1 MKDGFAN
8 DAEYPDHA
16 PHWKCCMNAA
26 ANANL
31 FSRLFDGL
39 ADTGRLAIETTDG
52 THISYADLIAQS
64 GRVANVL
71 VSRGVKPGDRVA
83 AQTEKSVEALV
94 LYLATIRAGAVYLPL
109 NTAYTLNELD
119 YFIGDAEPSLIVCD
133 PSKADG
139 IKALAAKAN
148 AKVETLDAHGKGS
161 LSDGA
166 AKAASEFATVARAGD
181 DLAAILYTS
190 GTTGRSK
197 GAMLTHDNLASNS
210 LSLVEYWRFTK
221 DDVLIHA
228 LPIYH
233 THGLFV
239 ASNVTLF
246 ARASMIFLPKLDPEL
261 IIKLMAR
268 ATVLMGVPTFYTR
281 LLQSPNLTKDSTSH
295 MRLFISGSAPLL
307 AETHREWSA
316 RTGHAVLERY
326 GMTETNM
333 NTSNPYDG
341 DRVPGAVGFPLPG
354 VSVRVTDP
362 ETGKELARDCIGM
375 IEVKGPNVFK
385 GYWRMPEKT
394 KEELRPDG
402 FFITGDLGKIDE
414 RGYVHII
421 GRGKDL
427 VISGGFNVYP
437 KEVENEIDAI
447 PGVTE
452 SAVIGVP
459 HADFGEGVTAVV
471 VGDKTT
477 TLDEAA
483 ILHALDGRLAKFKM
497 PKRVI
502 FVEDLPRNTMGKV
515 QKNVLRDSYKD
526 IYKK

>member
-1 MKDGFAN
+1 
-8 DAEYPDHA
+8 
-16 PHWKCCMNAA
+16 MNPA

-39 ADTGRLAIETTDG
+39 DDPKRLAIETHDG
-52 THISYADLIAQS
+52 GRISYGDLIARAGQMAN
-64 GRVANVL
+64 GLVA
-71 VSRGVKPGDRVA
+71 RGVKPGDRVA
-83 AQTEKSVEALV
+83 VQVEKSVANIV
-94 LYLATIRAGAVYLPL
+94 LYLATVRAGAVYLPL
-109 NTAYTLNELD
+109 NSAYTLNELD
-119 YFIGDAEPSLIVCD
+119 YFIGDAEPSLVVCD
-133 PSKADG
+133 PSKAEG
-139 IKALAAKAN
+139 LAPIAAKVR
-148 AKVETLDAHGKGS
+148 AKVETLGPNGKGS
-161 LSDGA
+161 LTEA
-166 AKAASEFATVARAGD
+166 ADKASSEFATVSRAND

-210 LSLVEYWRFTK
+210 LALVGYWGFTDK
-221 DDVLIHA
+221 DVLIHA

-239 ASNVTLF
+239 ATNVTLF
-246 ARASMIFLPKLDPEL
+246 ARASMIFLPKLDPDL

-281 LLQSPNLTKDSTSH
+281 LLQNAGLSRETTKH

-341 DRVPGAVGFPLPG
+341 ERVPGAVGFPLPG

-362 ETGKELARDCIGM
+362 ETAKELPREEIGM

-394 KEELRPDG
+394 KAEFRDDG
-402 FFITGDLGKIDE
+402 FFITGDLGKIDAK
-414 RGYVHII
+414 GYVHIL

-437 KEVENEIDAI
+437 KEIESEIDAM
-447 PGVTE
+447 PGVIE

-459 HADFGEGVTAVV
+459 HADFGEGVTAVLV
-471 VGDKTT
+471 CNKGADVS
-477 TLDEAA
+477 EAA
-483 ILHALDGRLAKFKM
+483 VLKALDGRLAKFKM
-497 PKRVI
+497 PKRV
-502 FVEDLPRNTMGKV
+502 FVVDELPRNTMGKV
-515 QKNVLRDSYKD
+515 QKNILRDTYKD
-526 IYKK
+526 LYAKK

>member
-1 MKDGFAN
+1 M
-8 DAEYPDHA
+8 
-16 PHWKCCMNAA
+16 
-26 ANANL
+26 NANL
-31 FSRLFDGL
+31 FARLFDGL
-39 ADTGRLAIETTDG
+39 DDPARLAIETADG
-52 THISYADLIAQS
+52 ARISYGDLIARAGQI
-64 GRVANVL
+64 ANVL
-71 VSRGVKPGDRVA
+71 ADRGVKPGDRVA
-83 AQTEKSVEALV
+83 AQVEKSVTGLV
-94 LYLATIRAGAVYLPL
+94 LYLATVRAGAVYLPL

-119 YFIGDAEPSLIVCD
+119 YFITDAEPTVVVCD
-133 PSKADG
+133 PLKAKG
-139 IKALAAKAN
+139 IGAIATKVGAKI
-148 AKVETLDAHGKGS
+148 ETLGPEGRGS
-161 LSDGA
+161 LSDA
-166 AKAASEFATVARAGD
+166 ADRAQTEFATVARAND

-210 LSLVEYWRFTK
+210 KTLVDYWGFTDK
-221 DDVLIHA
+221 DVLIHA

-246 ARASMIFLPKLDPEL
+246 ARAAMIFLPKFDPEQ

-281 LLQSPNLTKDSTSH
+281 LLQSAALNKETTRH
-295 MRLFISGSAPLL
+295 MRLFVSGSAPLL
-307 AETHREWSA
+307 AETHREWFA

-341 DRVPGAVGFPLPG
+341 ERVAGAVGHPLPG

-362 ETGKELARDCIGM
+362 ETGKELARDDIGM

-394 KEELRPDG
+394 KAEFRDDG
-402 FFITGDLGKIDE
+402 FFITGDLGKIDAK
-414 RGYVHII
+414 GYVHIL

-437 KEVENEIDAI
+437 KEIESEIDAM
-447 PGVTE
+447 PGVIE

-459 HADFGEGVTAVV
+459 HGDFGEGVTAIVV
-471 VGDKTT
+471 CDKGANV
-477 TLDEAA
+477 DEAA
-483 ILHALDGRLAKFKM
+483 VLQALDGRLAKFKM
-497 PKRVI
+497 PKRVFI
-502 FVEDLPRNTMGKV
+502 VDELPRNAMGKV
-515 QKNVLRDSYKD
+515 QKNILRDSYSR
-526 IYKK
+526 IYSK

>member
-1 MKDGFAN
+1 
-8 DAEYPDHA
+8 
-16 PHWKCCMNAA
+16 MNKS

-31 FSRLFDGL
+31 FSRLFDGV
-39 ADTGRLAIETTDG
+39 DDPSRLAIETVDG
-52 THISYADLIAQS
+52 QHISYGDLIARAGQT
-64 GRVANVL
+64 ANVL
-71 VSRGVKPGDRVA
+71 IARGVKPGDRVA
-83 AQTEKSVEALV
+83 AQTEKSVAGLV
-94 LYLATIRAGAVYLPL
+94 LYLATVRAGAVYLPL
-109 NTAYTLNELD
+109 NTAYTLNELE
-119 YFIGDAEPSLIVCD
+119 YFITDAEPSLVVCD

-139 IKALAAKAN
+139 IGAIAAKVG
-148 AKVETLDAHGKGS
+148 AKVETLGADGKGS
-161 LSDGA
+161 LTDA
-166 AKAASEFATVARAGD
+166 AATAKPEFETVARGDD

-210 LSLVEYWRFTK
+210 LALVDYWGFT
-221 DDVLIHA
+221 DNDVLIHA

-246 ARASMIFLPKLDPEL
+246 ARASMIFLPKFDPEL
-261 IIKLMAR
+261 IIRLMAR
-268 ATVLMGVPTFYTR
+268 ATVMMGVPTFYTR
-281 LLQSPNLTKDSTSH
+281 LLQSPALTKESTAH
-295 MRLFISGSAPLL
+295 MRLFVSGSAPLL
-307 AETHREWSA
+307 ADTHREWAA

-341 DRVPGAVGFPLPG
+341 ERVPGAVGHALPG

-362 ETGKELARDCIGM
+362 ETGKTLGPETIGM

-394 KEELRPDG
+394 RSEFRDDG
-402 FFITGDLGKIDE
+402 FFITGDLGKIDSA
-414 RGYVHII
+414 GYVHIL

-437 KEVENEIDAI
+437 KEIESEIDAM
-447 PGVTE
+447 PGVIET
-452 SAVIGVP
+452 AVIGVP

-471 VGDKTT
+471 VCDKNAGV
-477 TLDEAA
+477 DEASV
-483 ILHALDGRLAKFKM
+483 LKALDGRLAKFKM
-497 PKRVI
+497 PKRVFI
-502 FVEDLPRNTMGKV
+502 VDELPRNAMGKV
-515 QKNVLRDSYKD
+515 QKNILREAYKG
-526 IYKK
+526 IYTK

>member
-1 MKDGFAN
+1 
-8 DAEYPDHA
+8 
-16 PHWKCCMNAA
+16 MNQA

-31 FSRLFDGL
+31 FSRLFDDL
-39 ADTGRLAIETTDG
+39 DSPARLAIETHDG
-52 THISYADLIAQS
+52 ARISYGDLIARAGQM
-64 GRVANVL
+64 ANVL
-71 VSRGVKPGDRVA
+71 VARGVKPGDRVA
-83 AQTEKSVEALV
+83 VQVEKSVANIV
-94 LYLATIRAGAVYLPL
+94 LYLATVRAGAVYLPL

-119 YFIGDAEPSLIVCD
+119 YFIGDAEPSLVVCD
-133 PSKADG
+133 PSKAEG
-139 IKALAAKAN
+139 LAPIAAKVK
-148 AKVETLDAHGKGS
+148 AKVETLGPDGKGS
-161 LSDGA
+161 LTEA
-166 AKAASEFATVARAGD
+166 ADKEGSEFATVRRAGD

-210 LSLVEYWRFTK
+210 LSLVGYWRFTDK
-221 DDVLIHA
+221 DVLIHA

-239 ASNVTLF
+239 ATNVTLF
-246 ARASMIFLPKLDPEL
+246 ARASMIFLPKLDPDL

-281 LLQSPNLTKDSTSH
+281 LLQNPALSRETTRH

-341 DRVPGAVGFPLPG
+341 ERVPGAVGFPLPG

-362 ETGKELARDCIGM
+362 ETGKELAHEEIGM

-394 KEELRPDG
+394 KSEFRPDG
-402 FFITGDLGKIDE
+402 FFITGDLGKIDAK
-414 RGYVHII
+414 GYVHIL

-437 KEVENEIDAI
+437 KEIETEIDAM
-447 PGVTE
+447 PGVIE

-459 HADFGEGVTAVV
+459 HADFGEGVTAVLV
-471 VGDKTT
+471 CNKDADVS
-477 TLDEAA
+477 EASV
-483 ILHALDGRLAKFKM
+483 LKALDGRLAKFKM
-497 PKRVI
+497 PKRV
-502 FVEDLPRNTMGKV
+502 FVVDELPRNTMGKV
-515 QKNVLRDSYKD
+515 QKNILRDTYKD
-526 IYKK
+526 IYTKK

>member
-1 MKDGFAN
+1 
-8 DAEYPDHA
+8 
-16 PHWKCCMNAA
+16 MNQA

-39 ADTGRLAIETTDG
+39 DDPKRLAIETQDG
-52 THISYADLIAQS
+52 GHISYGDLIARAGQM
-64 GRVANVL
+64 ANVL
-71 VSRGVKPGDRVA
+71 VARGVKPGDRVA
-83 AQTEKSVEALV
+83 VQVEKSVANIV
-94 LYLATIRAGAVYLPL
+94 LYLGTVRAGAVYLPL

-119 YFIGDAEPSLIVCD
+119 YFIGDAEPSLVVCD
-133 PSKADG
+133 P
-139 IKALAAKAN
+139 AKAEGLAPIAARVK
-148 AKVETLDAHGKGS
+148 AKVETLGPDGKGS
-161 LSDGA
+161 LTEA
-166 AKAASEFATVARAGD
+166 AEKASSEFATVARAND

-210 LSLVEYWRFTK
+210 LSLVGYWRFTDK
-221 DDVLIHA
+221 DVLIHA

-239 ASNVTLF
+239 ATNVTLF
-246 ARASMIFLPKLDPEL
+246 SRASMIFLPKLDPDL

-281 LLQSPNLTKDSTSH
+281 LLQNSALSRDTTKH

-341 DRVPGAVGFPLPG
+341 ERVPGAVGFPLPG
-354 VSVRVTDP
+354 VSVRVTEP
-362 ETGKELARDCIGM
+362 ETGKELPREDIGM

-394 KEELRPDG
+394 KAEFRPDG
-402 FFITGDLGKIDE
+402 FFITGDLGKIDDK
-414 RGYVHII
+414 GYVHIL

-437 KEVENEIDAI
+437 KEIESEIDAM
-447 PGVTE
+447 PGVVE

-459 HADFGEGVTAVV
+459 HADFGEGVTAVLV
-471 VGDKTT
+471 CNKGAEVSETSVLK
-477 TLDEAA
+477 
-483 ILHALDGRLAKFKM
+483 ALDGRLAKFKM
-497 PKRVI
+497 PKRV
-502 FVEDLPRNTMGKV
+502 FVVDELPRNTMGKV
-515 QKNVLRDSYKD
+515 QKNVLRDTYKD
-526 IYKK
+526 IYAKK

>member
-1 MKDGFAN
+1 M
-8 DAEYPDHA
+8 
-16 PHWKCCMNAA
+16 
-26 ANANL
+26 NANL
-31 FSRLFDGL
+31 FARLFDGL
-39 ADTGRLAIETTDG
+39 DDPNRIAIETADG
-52 THISYADLIAQS
+52 KRISYGELVSRAGQ
-64 GRVANVL
+64 VANVL
-71 VSRGVKPGDRVA
+71 VERGVKPGDRVA
-83 AQTEKSVEALV
+83 AQTEKSVTGLV
-94 LYLATIRAGAVYLPL
+94 LYLAAVRAAAVYLPL

-119 YFIGDAEPSLIVCD
+119 YFITDAEPSVVVCD
-133 PSKADG
+133 PSKAQG
-139 IKALAAKAN
+139 IAEIAAKVGAR
-148 AKVETLDAHGKGS
+148 VETLGPDGKGS
-161 LSDGA
+161 LSDA
-166 AKAASEFATVARAGD
+166 ADNAATQFATVPRADD

-210 LSLVEYWRFTK
+210 LTLVDYWRFT
-221 DDVLIHA
+221 DSDVLIHA

-246 ARASMIFLPKLDPEL
+246 ARASMIFLPKFDSEA
-261 IIKLMAR
+261 IIKLMSR

-281 LLQSPNLTKDSTSH
+281 LLQNPALNKQTTRH
-295 MRLFISGSAPLL
+295 MRLFVSGSAPLL
-307 AETHREWSA
+307 AETHREWFA

-341 DRVPGAVGFPLPG
+341 ERVPGAVGYPLPG

-362 ETGKELARDCIGM
+362 ETGKELARDEVGM

-394 KEELRPDG
+394 KAEFRDDG
-402 FFITGDLGKIDE
+402 FFITGDLGKID
-414 RGYVHII
+414 GKSYVHIL

-437 KEVENEIDAI
+437 KEIETEIDAM
-447 PGVTE
+447 PGVIE

-471 VGDKTT
+471 VCTKGAKV
-477 TLDEAA
+477 DEGAV
-483 ILHALDGRLAKFKM
+483 LKALEERLAKFKM

-502 FVEDLPRNTMGKV
+502 VVDELPRNTMGKV
-515 QKNVLRDSYKD
+515 QKNILRNTYSDLYVKP
-526 IYKK
+526 K

>member
-1 MKDGFAN
+1 M
-8 DAEYPDHA
+8 
-16 PHWKCCMNAA
+16 
-26 ANANL
+26 NANL

-39 ADTGRLAIETTDG
+39 DDPDRLAIETIDG
-52 THISYADLIAQS
+52 QRISYGDLIARAGQM
-64 GRVANVL
+64 ANLL
-71 VSRGVKPGDRVA
+71 VSSGVKPGDRVA
-83 AQTEKSVEALV
+83 AQTEKSVPGLV
-94 LYLATIRAGAVYLPL
+94 LYLAVVRAGAVYLPL
-109 NTAYTLNELD
+109 NTAYTLNELE
-119 YFIGDAEPSLIVCD
+119 YFITDAEPSMVVCD
-133 PSKADG
+133 PARTEG
-139 IKALAAKAN
+139 IAAIAAKVGAKVLTLAA
-148 AKVETLDAHGKGS
+148 DGKGS
-161 LSDGA
+161 LTDA
-166 AKAASEFATVARAGD
+166 AATAKPRFATVIRADG

-210 LSLVEYWRFTK
+210 LSLVDYWRFTDK
-221 DDVLIHA
+221 DVLIHA

-246 ARASMIFLPKLDPEL
+246 ARASMIFLPKFDPDL
-261 IIKLMAR
+261 IIRLMAR

-281 LLQSPNLTKDSTSH
+281 LLQSPALTRESTKH

-307 AETHREWSA
+307 ADTHREWAA

-341 DRVPGAVGFPLPG
+341 DRVPGAVGHALPG
-354 VSVRVTDP
+354 VTVRVTDP
-362 ETGKELARDCIGM
+362 ETGKELARETIGM

-394 KEELRPDG
+394 RSEFRDDG
-402 FFITGDLGKIDE
+402 FFVTGDLGKIDT
-414 RGYVHII
+414 RGYVHILS
-421 GRGKDL
+421 RGKDL

-437 KEVENEIDAI
+437 KEIESEIDAM
-447 PGVTE
+447 PGVIE

-471 VGDKTT
+471 VCNKGAGV
-477 TLDEAA
+477 DEASV
-483 ILHALDGRLAKFKM
+483 LKALDGRLAKFKM
-497 PKRVI
+497 PKRV
-502 FVEDLPRNTMGKV
+502 FVVDELPRNAMGKV
-515 QKNVLRDSYKD
+515 QKNILRDRYAM
-526 IYKK
+526 IYAK

>member
-1 MKDGFAN
+1 
-8 DAEYPDHA
+8 
-16 PHWKCCMNAA
+16 MNAPQKTIM
-26 ANANL
+26 NANL

-39 ADTGRLAIETTDG
+39 DDPTRLAIETTDG
-52 THISYADLIAQS
+52 QHISYGDLISRAGQM
-64 GRVANVL
+64 ANVL
-71 VSRGVKPGDRVA
+71 VSRGVKPGARGA
-83 AQTEKSVEALV
+83 AQTEKSVPGLV
-94 LYLATIRAGAVYLPL
+94 LYLATVRAGAVYLPL
-109 NTAYTLNELD
+109 NTAYTLTKLEFLVSA
-119 YFIGDAEPSLIVCD
+119 AERSLVVGA
-133 PSKADG
+133 PSKAEAIG
-139 IKALAAKAN
+139 SIAAKVG
-148 AKVETLDAHGKGS
+148 AKVETLGADGKGS
-161 LSDGA
+161 LTDAA
-166 AKAASEFATVARAGD
+166 AKAASEFTTVARDDD

-210 LSLVEYWRFTK
+210 LSLVDYWRFTDK
-221 DDVLIHA
+221 DVLIHA

-246 ARASMIFLPKLDPEL
+246 ARASMIFLPKFDPEL
-261 IIKLMAR
+261 IIRLMAR

-281 LLQSPNLTKDSTSH
+281 LLQSPALSVESTKH
-295 MRLFISGSAPLL
+295 VGVFVSGSAPLL
-307 AETHREWSA
+307 ADTHREWAA

-341 DRVPGAVGFPLPG
+341 DRVPGAVGHPLPG

-362 ETGKELARDCIGM
+362 ETGKELARETVGM

-394 KEELRPDG
+394 KAEFRDDG
-402 FFITGDLGKIDE
+402 FFITGDLGKIDAN
-414 RGYVHII
+414 GYVHLL
-421 GRGKDL
+421 GRGKDP

-437 KEVENEIDAI
+437 KEIESEIDAM
-447 PGVTE
+447 PGVVE

-471 VGDKTT
+471 VCDKGAKVDE
-477 TLDEAA
+477 TLV
-483 ILHALDGRLAKFKM
+483 LKALDGRLAKFKM

-502 FVEDLPRNTMGKV
+502 IVDDLPRNAMGKV
-515 QKNVLRDSYKD
+515 QKNILRDTYSK
-526 IYKK
+526 IYAK